1 MIEFRTPSAAPVLP
15 NYVVPTHV
23 LPGET
28 IPTEPGFMKG
38 HGSLLHDESELTA
51 TVSGTVERINKLVSV
66 RAVHS
71 RYDAR
76 AQRHAKQRARSDDR
90 VVVDLCLV
98 ACCLLLAVLLR
109 CDVCDARVF
118 LTRQQQLPRRERRRR
133 CRSRRRSG
141 AKSLEAR
148 HQFAPA
154 RIVALGIDQSDR
166 HAAAASAHATRRA
179 RDAQVL
185 SRERRRQRM
194 CCLAGV
200 GQRHAGLV
208 VLTFAGHAS
217 PGRSAL
223 GVRRRLRSAALAQQ
237 HVQQGRLRP
246 SSRVLLS
253 LNENVSKQ
261 LSRGQLVK
269 VPPALIVVRNA

>member
-1 MIEFRTPSAAPVLP
+1 M
-15 NYVVPTHV
+15 
-23 LPGET
+23 
-28 IPTEPGFMKG
+28 
-38 HGSLLHDESELTA
+38 
-51 TVSGTVERINKLVSV
+51 
-66 RAVHS
+66 
-71 RYDAR
+71 R
-76 AQRHAKQRARSDDR
+76 AQRHAKRRARARSDDR

-98 ACCLLLAVLLR
+98 ACCLLLVACCFVCVLLR
-109 CDVCDARVF
+109 YDARVF
-118 LTRQQQLPRRERRRR
+118 LTRQQQLSRRERRRR

-194 CCLAGV
+194 CCLAV
-200 GQRHAGLV
+200 LASATPGLV

-237 HVQQGRLRP
+237 HVQQGRLHP
-246 SSRVLLS
+246 SSRILLS